1 VLSLLLAL
9 ATSGASVARADGP
22 LSFVGNVPLNAKAH
36 GVALQGNLAYVAT
49 EKGLTI
55 LDIADPARPFIVGV
69 LQPRPPL
76 FPSTLLKSQAIAVA
90 GDYAYLAAANL
101 IVVDVRNPAAPVPVG
116 KRAVPGGLWDVAVKD
131 DVVYGAS
138 LGGELYVLN
147 VANKGNPVV
156 ARVIGLPAWAHP
168 AHDAYFL
175 DRLRTGV
182 TAGNAKVTGVSLAG
196 DGLFAVDWAYGRL
209 YYYDI
214 TDRLRPTF
222 VATHYAPY
230 LIKAYADR
238 DPDLPGARVYMLT
251 AFGAVSGLRS
261 VPVSVLEQVESS
273 RYTACAS
280 CGYLKS
286 RFAIDQG
293 DLAVT
298 DNGYVVYAGGK
309 GAGEFHIVDTAP
321 AMQAVASD
329 DIGLHGVGMAHGIGL
344 RIRGDYVLQAA
355 GVLGLQVYRFAGL
368 SQ

>member
-1 VLSLLLAL
+1 
-9 ATSGASVARADGP
+9 
-22 LSFVGNVPLNAKAH
+22 VGNVPLNAKAH

-55 LDIADPARPFIVGV
+55 FDIADPARPFIVGV
-69 LQPRPPL
+69 LQPQPPL
-76 FPSTLLKSQAIAVA
+76 FPSTLLKSQAITVA
-90 GDYAYLAAANL
+90 GDYAYLAAPNL
-101 IVVDVRNPAAPVPVG
+101 IVVDVRNPAAPVAVG

-138 LGGELYVLN
+138 LAGELYVIN
-147 VANKGNPVV
+147 VANKGNPVI

-182 TAGNAKVTGVSLAG
+182 TSGNAKVTGVSVAG
-196 DGLFAVDWAYGRL
+196 DSLFAVDWAYGRL

-214 TDRLRPTF
+214 TNAVRPAF

-238 DPDLPGARVYMLT
+238 DPSLPGAIVYMLT

-261 VPVSVLEQVESS
+261 VPMSVLEQFESS
-273 RYTACAS
+273 RYTTCAS
-280 CGYLKS
+280 CAYLKS

-293 DLAVT
+293 DLAIT
-298 DNGYVVYAGGK
+298 GSGDVVYAGGK
-309 GAGEFHIVDTAP
+309 GAGEFHVVDTVP
-321 AMQAVASD
+321 PMRDVASD
-329 DIGLHGVGMAHGIGL
+329 DIGLHGVGMAQGMGL
-344 RIRGDYVLQAA
+344 RTRGDYVFQAA
-355 GVLGLQVYRFAGL
+355 GVLGLQVYRFPGL